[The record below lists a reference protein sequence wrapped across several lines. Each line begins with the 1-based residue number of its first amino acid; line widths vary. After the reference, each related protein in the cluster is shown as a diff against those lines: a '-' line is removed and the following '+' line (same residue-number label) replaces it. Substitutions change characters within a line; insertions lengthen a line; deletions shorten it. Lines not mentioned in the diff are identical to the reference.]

1 MATIKTSGIVIRRI
15 NIGEADKILTI
26 LTRDRG
32 KIRAVAKGVRRPKAK
47 LAGFSDMFHY
57 NDYILAEGRNL
68 DIVTSAVTVERF
80 ITDGIELEK
89 IGVMY
94 YLCELVDKL
103 IEETDDVKGV
113 FDLLRES
120 LHFIKNHE
128 TPSSLTKS
136 YFEMKLLLILGYSP
150 ELNWC
155 VATHKKLNGEDD
167 LSFSTRLGGVLSS
180 GARQKDDFARPISSN
195 TLKFLRLLQ
204 RYSLEDTAKIKA
216 EPDILHQM
224 SAVTAD
230 AIEYVMEV
238 RPKSLSVLGE
248 L

>member
-1 MATIKTSGIVIRRI
+1 MATIKTSGIIIRKI
-15 NIGEADKILTI
+15 NLGEADKILTI

-32 KIRAVAKGVRRPKAK
+32 KIRVVAKGVRRPRAK

-57 NDYILAEGRNL
+57 NDFVLAEGRNL

-80 ITDGIELEK
+80 ISDDTELEK
-89 IGVMY
+89 IGIMY

-103 IEETDDVKGV
+103 IEETSEVKGV
-113 FDLLRES
+113 FELLREV
-120 LHFIKNHE
+120 LHFIKNHDI
-128 TPSSLTKS
+128 SSALAKS
-136 YFEMKLLLILGYSP
+136 YFEMKMLLLLGYAP
-150 ELNWC
+150 ELHWC

-167 LSFSTRLGGVLSS
+167 LSFSVRLGGVLC
-180 GARQKDDFARPISSN
+180 GDARIKDDFARPISLN

-204 RYSLEDTAKIKA
+204 QYSLLDTAKITA
-216 EPDILHQM
+216 EPEILNQM
-224 SAVTAD
+224 SAVTSD
-230 AIEYVMEV
+230 FVEYVMEI